1 MKLIIVESPHKS
13 STISK
18 FLPKDY
24 QVVASKGHIRD
35 LASTGKMGLG
45 VDINNNF
52 KPTYIISVD
61 KQKIVDELKRDVA
74 KAEEV
79 YLATDPDREGEAIAW
94 HLAQVLNLDV
104 NSTKR
109 LEFHE
114 VTKNAVNKALNN
126 PRTIDLNLVESQETR
141 RIIDR
146 LMGYRLSNLLQSKI
160 KSRSAGRVQSVVL
173 RSIVDREHEIAAFV
187 PKEYWSITSTFKT
200 NKKETFTADLQKYNG
215 ENIEINSQENVD
227 KILAELKGKAKV
239 TSLKKETKNREPN
252 PPFTTATLQQS
263 SFINNHFSTK
273 KTSSIA
279 QRLYEGV
286 VINGYE
292 TGLITYIRT
301 DSTRLADEFVSD
313 AFNYIESKYGKDF
326 VGKTHQQKKNSNVQD
341 AHEAI
346 RPTNIELT
354 PESIKDQLDKD
365 SYLLYKLIF
374 DRTIASLMSAKTDE
388 TTTIEL
394 NDNGYQFYT
403 SSTKNIFE
411 GYSIVTKQYEEKKE
425 EKVLPS
431 IIEGDEVDNIEN
443 KPEQHFTKPPVRYNE
458 GKLVKL
464 MQDNGIGRP
473 STYSPTISTL
483 QDREYV
489 VNEKSS
495 LIPTDQGEITV
506 EKLVEFFPEYMD
518 NKYTAKMEEDLDLIS
533 EGHFDKNK
541 LLTDFWNEFV
551 KLYDNAYANMEK
563 VKPEQVDRPC
573 PKCGSPLVKRKG
585 KYGEFIGCSNYPSC
599 TYIEQEKKEVQVS
612 EKICKKCGAHLILR
626 KSKKGEFYGCENFP
640 KCNYMEDLKGK
651 EIEVK
656 AKEPVV
662 IPNDAPI
669 CPQCKTGKLIE
680 KKSRYGQTFI
690 GCSNYPKC
698 HYIAKDKKEKK
709 SK

>member
-24 QVVASKGHIRD
+24 LVVASKGHIRD

-52 KPTYIISVD
+52 KPTYIISID

-74 KAEEV
+74 KADEV

-104 NSTKR
+104 KNTKR

-114 VTKNAVNKALNN
+114 ITKQAVSKALEN

-173 RSIVDREHEIAAFV
+173 KSIVDREHEISEFV
-187 PKEYWSITSTFKT
+187 PKEYWSITSSFKT
-200 NKKETFTADLQKYNG
+200 SNKESFTADLQKFNNT
-215 ENIEINSQENVD
+215 NIEINSQENVD
-227 KILAELKGKAKV
+227 KILSSLSGKGKV
-239 TSLKKETKNREPN
+239 VSIKKEIKKREPN

-286 VINGYE
+286 VINGEE

-313 AFNYIESKYGKDF
+313 AFNYIETKYGKDF
-326 VGKTHQQKKNSNVQD
+326 VGKTHQQKKNNNIQD

-346 RPTNIELT
+346 RPTNISLT
-354 PESIKDQLDKD
+354 PESIKSQLDRD

-374 DRTIASLMSAKTDE
+374 DRTIASLMSSKTDE
-388 TTTIEL
+388 TTTIEIV
-394 NDNGYQFYT
+394 DNGYQFFT

-411 GYSIVTKQYEEKKE
+411 GFSIVTKQYEEKKE
-425 EKVLPS
+425 EKTLPS
-431 IIEGDEVDNIEN
+431 INQDDVVDNIEN

-489 VNEKSS
+489 VSEKTS
-495 LIPTDQGEITV
+495 LIPTSQGEITV
-506 EKLVEFFPEYMD
+506 EKLVEFFPKYMD

-533 EGHFDKNK
+533 VGKYDKNE
-541 LLTDFWNEFV
+541 LLSNFWNEFV
-551 KLYDNAYANMEK
+551 KLYDNAYSNMEK
-563 VKPEQVDRPC
+563 LKPTQVDRLC
-573 PKCGSPLVKRKG
+573 PKCGSQLVKRKG

-599 TYIEQEKKEVQVS
+599 LYIEPEKKEVQVS
-612 EKICKKCGAHLILR
+612 ERLCKKCGAHLILR

-656 AKEPVV
+656 SKEPVI
-662 IPNDAPI
+662 IPDDAPI

-698 HYIAKDKKEKK
+698 HYIQKDKKETK
-709 SK
+709 

>member
-13 STISK
+13 TTISK

-52 KPTYIISVD
+52 KPTYIISMD
-61 KQKIVDELKRDVA
+61 KQKIVDELKKDVA
-74 KAEEV
+74 KADEV
-79 YLATDPDREGEAIAW
+79 FLATDPDREGEAIAW

-104 NSTKR
+104 KTTKR

-114 VTKNAVNKALNN
+114 VTKQAVIKAIDN

-173 RSIVDREHEIAAFV
+173 RSIVDREHEISSFV

-200 NKKETFTADLQKYNG
+200 MNKEVFTADLQKYNNA
-215 ENIEINSQENVD
+215 NIEINSKENVD
-227 KILAELKGKAKV
+227 KIIASLSGKGKV
-239 TSLKKETKNREPN
+239 ISVKKEMKSREPN

-286 VINGYE
+286 VINGNE

-313 AFNYIESKYGKDF
+313 AFAFIESKYGKDY
-326 VGKTHQQKKNSNVQD
+326 VGKIHQQKKKNTIQD

-346 RPTNIELT
+346 RPTNISLT
-354 PESIKDQLDKD
+354 PESIKSQLDKD

-374 DRTIASLMSAKTDE
+374 DRTIASLMSQKTDE
-388 TTTIEL
+388 TTTIEIE
-394 NDNGYQFYT
+394 DNNYLFTT
-403 SSTKNIFE
+403 SSTKNVFD
-411 GYSIVTKQYEEKKE
+411 GYSIVTKQYEEKKD

-431 IIEGDEVDNIEN
+431 INENDIVECIDN

-495 LIPTDQGEITV
+495 LVPTSQGEITV
-506 EKLVEFFPEYMD
+506 EKLVEFFPKYMD
-518 NKYTAKMEEDLDLIS
+518 NKYTAQMEEDLDLIS
-533 EGHFDKNK
+533 VGEYDKNK
-541 LLTDFWNEFV
+541 LLSDFWSEFV
-551 KLYDNAYANMEK
+551 KLFDNAYSNMEK
-563 VKPEQVDRPC
+563 VKPEQIDRPC

-585 KYGEFIGCSNYPSC
+585 KYGEFIGCSNYPAC
-599 TYIEQEKKEVQVS
+599 VYIEQEKKEVQIS
-612 EKICKKCGAHLILR
+612 ERICKKCGGHLILR

-640 KCNYMEDLKGK
+640 NCNYMEDIKGK
-651 EIEVK
+651 EIEIK

-662 IPNDAPI
+662 IPDDAPI

-680 KKSRYGQTFI
+680 KKSRYGKTFI

-698 HYIAKDKKEKK
+698 HYIQKEKK
-709 SK
+709 ES